1 MKKGTGLAIKKVSL
15 CSLDNYGLATIKSK
29 AEKEKDDAPK
39 DRFFYVHILFLI
51 MGLMHMIPYS
61 FFITANAYWMYKFRD
76 VNANLTDA
84 SARTL
89 LQTHFSPANSI
100 MHAIVSPATMLM
112 STFFG
117 FKIKA
122 RVRGLM
128 SLSVMSFNFIAA
140 TAFVKIDTDSWQVT
154 FFVIIM
160 AFLGMITIA
169 NSAISA
175 ANLAIISKFP
185 PYYMKVYLFGEGLAG
200 LCSATLQILSLAMGT
215 STEVSALFYFIAGSS
230 LMVLTLVLFYFSK
243 YNKLFNH
250 YVNSVVEDVNRD
262 VLRLSEIKDLAK
274 QIWAQIVA
282 SLLMMLTMSPVT
294 PNITTLVVSENYGSG
309 SEWSDKYFV
318 PVITFLY
325 SDVIGLFGRIASAK
339 YNKIIGGV
347 PFCLFMFVRM
357 VIFVP
362 LIYFCNAQP
371 RNYLPVLFPHDWQ
384 YVLILFFYQFTGSF
398 AFNLLFLD
406 VGKVVGPKKAEDAYL
421 VMMSIMSLS
430 TVLLLPVGMFS
441 VDLL

>member
-339 YNKIIGGV
+339 YNKSGWTQKG
-347 PFCLFMFVRM
+347 
-357 VIFVP
+357 
-362 LIYFCNAQP
+362 
-371 RNYLPVLFPHDWQ
+371 
-384 YVLILFFYQFTGSF
+384 
-398 AFNLLFLD
+398 
-406 VGKVVGPKKAEDAYL
+406 
-421 VMMSIMSLS
+421 
-430 TVLLLPVGMFS
+430 
-441 VDLL
+441 